1 MTTGETTEI
10 GAGAAADPRTFEL
23 GRDRWLT
30 DARVYNLLWLGR
42 WIERAYDLSRDLLW
56 TVEHDADGQLGRDVD
71 LLLQIAAEVR
81 GIAVPEDSTPLEALL
96 TGDAKA
102 SVRAC
107 LEAARY
113 NATFVAPVELI
124 QQVAAAIEVF
134 TSAEQPATTGE
145 AVKLIRALLARLD
158 ELHNTVEHAWFH
170 SEPLSEEEVY
180 RRFVQQ
186 QQQ

>member
-1 MTTGETTEI
+1 MAT
-10 GAGAAADPRTFEL
+10 ADPRAFEL
-23 GRDRWLT
+23 GSDRWLT

-56 TVEHDADGQLGRDVD
+56 TVEHDADGELGRDVD
-71 LLLQIAAEVR
+71 LLLQVAAEVR
-81 GIAVPEDSTPLEALL
+81 GIAVPEDSTALRALL
-96 TGDAKA
+96 TGDSKA

-113 NATFVAPVELI
+113 NATFVAPIELI
-124 QQVAAAIEVF
+124 QKVAEAIEVF
-134 TSAEQPATTGE
+134 TSAEPPETTAE
-145 AVKLIRALLARLD
+145 SVDLLRALLERLD

-186 QQQ
+186 QQQQQARPGAARK

>member
-1 MTTGETTEI
+1 MTTSGTTTEA
-10 GAGAAADPRTFEL
+10 AGAPADPRAHEL
-23 GRDRWLT
+23 GADRWLT

-42 WIERAYDLSRDLLW
+42 WIERAYDLARDLLW
-56 TVEHDADGQLGRDVD
+56 TVQHDPEGNLGRDVD

-81 GIAVPEDSTPLEALL
+81 GVTVGEGEEPLQALL

-113 NATFVAPVELI
+113 NATFVAPIELI
-124 QQVAAAIEVF
+124 QQVASAIEVF
-134 TSAEQPATTGE
+134 TEADAPETT
-145 AVKLIRALLARLD
+145 ADAIALLQALLERLD

-186 QQQ
+186 Q

>member
-1 MTTGETTEI
+1 MTTNEATGIAE
-10 GAGAAADPRTFEL
+10 APDPRAHEL
-23 GRDRWLT
+23 GTDRWLT

-42 WIERAYDLSRDLLW
+42 WIERAYDLARDLLW
-56 TVEHDADGQLGRDVD
+56 TVQHDPEGKQGRDAD
-71 LLLQIAAEVR
+71 LLLQVAAEVR
-81 GIAVPEDSTPLEALL
+81 GVAVEEGEQPLQALL

-124 QQVAAAIEVF
+124 QQVASAIEVF
-134 TSAEQPATTGE
+134 TEAEAPETT
-145 AVKLIRALLARLD
+145 ADSVALLQALLERLD

-186 QQQ
+186 Q